1 MRVIAIGKRGSTL
14 AFSAGVDA
22 LNTLCEKCSRGAQG
36 ETGHDALAYHLD
48 GPYPGHRI
56 FRCGECDERW
66 IRHHGGEVRFG
77 WTRYAAQMPLGIRQP
92 MAVSPR
98 P

>member
-1 MRVIAIGKRGSTL
+1 M
-14 AFSAGVDA
+14 
-22 LNTLCEKCSRGAQG
+22 NTLCDKCSLGAQG
-36 ETGHDALAYHLD
+36 EAGHDALAFHLD

-77 WTRYAAQMPLGIRQP
+77 WTRYALQFAAGIRQP
-92 MAVSPR
+92 MAITSR